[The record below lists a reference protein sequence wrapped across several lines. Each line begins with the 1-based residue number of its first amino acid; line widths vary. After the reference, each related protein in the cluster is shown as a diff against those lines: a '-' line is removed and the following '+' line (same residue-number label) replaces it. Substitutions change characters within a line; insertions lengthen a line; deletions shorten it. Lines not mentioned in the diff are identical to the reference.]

1 MFDSKKSLDVEPIRA
16 KAGTMIGDVSRFPLE
31 KGQAIRIRLNRPLL
45 HSLASDDRG
54 KGTAWTLALAE
65 KMQAPPQPLM
75 VLRNIT
81 DPALANIVVPLAN
94 PGLLHRLLD
103 PDVGDTLLVVTAPP
117 PVRGF
122 IKRQDFVDFAL
133 LDSAHGIAMRPNSD
147 EVAVE
152 LAPDKVLVGKP
163 GGLTLSSVDAA
174 AERAPTA
181 VRPVFD
187 VEEWRKNQ
195 GAPFIARQDAL
206 INAAAAAEPEQRA
219 LARLNPGRRW
229 RIRRS

>member
-1 MFDSKKSLDVEPIRA
+1 MAENKLLLKGFAWLVCCAISCSA
-16 KAGTMIGDVSRFPLE
+16 WAGRPVRVYEVDL
-31 KGQAIRIRLNRPLL
+31 KGGQSP
-45 HSLASDDRG
+45 ASVQDAMRE
-54 KGTAWTLALAE
+54 ALVRTTGRRESA
-65 KMQAPPQPLM
+65 
-75 VLRNIT
+75 T

-174 AERAPTA
+174 AERAPTNG
-181 VRPVFD
+181 VG
-187 VEEWRKNQ
+187 Q
-195 GAPFIARQDAL
+195 
-206 INAAAAAEPEQRA
+206 AASG
-219 LARLNPGRRW
+219 NTH
-229 RIRRS
+229 